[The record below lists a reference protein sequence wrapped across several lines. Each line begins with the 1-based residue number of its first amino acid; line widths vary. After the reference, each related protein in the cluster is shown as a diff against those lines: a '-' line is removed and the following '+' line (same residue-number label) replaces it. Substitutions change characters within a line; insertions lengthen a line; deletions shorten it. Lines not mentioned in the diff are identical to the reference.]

1 MTGVH
6 HSVLPG
12 CMCQCSSQTSPVSI
26 YTELPKREW
35 VGLTE
40 DEVYRIAVTLEGEH
54 WKKIAD
60 AIEAKLKEKNT

>member
-1 MTGVH
+1 MN
-6 HSVLPG
+6 
-12 CMCQCSSQTSPVSI
+12 I
-26 YTELPKREW
+26 YTSEKEMLKAQRQPRREW

-40 DEVYRIAVTLEGEH
+40 DEIYRIAFELEGEH